1 MTIIKDFILTILF
14 LCMFGVLL
22 CFMQLHNELRS
33 SVVQNDITIN
43 VQTRIIE
50 RSFETATKQKYQI
63 QNLRIEIID
72 LREVL
77 LVLQK
82 KEEILEE
89 ESKEFKLENK
99 KLERSKG
106 RLLIK
111 IEELEKEIE
120 NGKKVSVSEAY

>member
-1 MTIIKDFILTILF
+1 MTIIKDLILTILF

-22 CFMQLHNELRS
+22 CFMQLQNELRS
-33 SVVQNDITIN
+33 SVVQNDITICS
-43 VQTRIIE
+43 QSKIIE
-50 RSFETATKQKYQI
+50 NSFETTLKQKYQI
-63 QNLRIEIID
+63 QCLRIEIMD

-82 KEEILEE
+82 KEDL
-89 ESKEFKLENK
+89 SKEETKELKLEIK
-99 KLERSKG
+99 KFKRVNG

-120 NGKKVSVSEAY
+120 NVKKVPVP

>member
-43 VQTRIIE
+43 VQTKIIE
-50 RSFETATKQKYQI
+50 NSFKTTLKQKHKI
-63 QNLRIEIID
+63 QNLRIEIMD

-82 KEEILEE
+82 KEEISREE
-89 ESKEFKLENK
+89 TKELKLENK

-111 IEELEKEIE
+111 IEDLEKELE
-120 NGKKVSVSEAY
+120 HAKKVPMPEAS

>member
-1 MTIIKDFILTILF
+1 MVIIKDLILTILF

-33 SVVQNDITIN
+33 SVVQNDVTIN

-50 RSFETATKQKYQI
+50 NSFRITLKQKYQI
-63 QNLRIEIID
+63 QNLRIEIVD

-82 KEEILEE
+82 KEERLNE
-89 ESKEFKLENK
+89 ESKEYKLENK
-99 KLERSKG
+99 QLERSKK
-106 RLLIK
+106 RLLNKIK
-111 IEELEKEIE
+111 DLEKEIE
-120 NGKKVSVSEAY
+120 NGKKMSMPRSY